1 MRIAILTLPLHT
13 NYGGILQAF
22 ALQTVLERMGHEVVV
37 VDLDQTLRR
46 GAWVQTKEWAK
57 YAVKRYLLRREA
69 FFMSDRQ
76 RNLEREER
84 EQHTRAF
91 VRRHIHTCMVR
102 NLTRDFPL
110 DVDAIVVG
118 SDQVWRK
125 PYFCDMYGCGIE
137 NAFLA
142 FTEGRDMKRIAY
154 AASFGTDDWEYDE
167 EEMARCRKALARF
180 DAVGVR
186 EASAVDLCAR
196 QLGRNDACHV
206 LDPTM
211 LLTKE
216 DYVGLLRGER
226 LEVIGERDERLEV
239 IGERDERLEVIGE
252 RGERG
257 KMMCYILDN
266 SSDKQQLVERLARE
280 RGLTPFYAN
289 SKTEDFKASRQ
300 ERIQPPVEQWLR
312 GFMDAELVVTD
323 SFHACVFA
331 IIFGKPYIAVGNKE
345 RGMARFA
352 SLEEAKRNLEA
363 WRQSSLEFLSE
374 AVEGRRGPAV

>member
-1 MRIAILTLPLHT
+1 MRIAILTLPLNT
-13 NYGGILQAF
+13 NYGGILQAY
-22 ALQTVLERMGHEVVV
+22 ALQTVLQRMGHEVVV
-37 VDLDQTLRR
+37 ADLDQTLRR
-46 GAWVQTKEWAK
+46 GAWVQTKEYAK
-57 YAVKRYLLRREA
+57 YGVKRFLLHKGA

-84 EQHTRAF
+84 EQYTRDF
-91 VRRHIHTCMVR
+91 IRRHIHTYMVR
-102 NLTRDFPL
+102 RLERDFPL

-167 EEMARCRKALARF
+167 EDTARCRRALARF

-186 EASAVDLCAR
+186 ESSAVDLCAR
-196 QLGRNDACHV
+196 QLGRTDACHV

-211 LLTKE
+211 LLTKD
-216 DYVGLLRGER
+216 DYVGLLKGE
-226 LEVIGERDERLEV
+226 G
-239 IGERDERLEVIGE
+239 LEVIGE
-252 RGERG
+252 RGN
-257 KMMCYILDN
+257 MMCYILDN
-266 SSDKQQLVERLARE
+266 SSDKQQLVERIARE
-280 RGLTPFYAN
+280 RGLKPFYAN
-289 SKTEDFKASRQ
+289 SKTEDFRASRQ

-312 GFMDAELVVTD
+312 GFMDAEFVVTD

-331 IIFGKPYIAVGNKE
+331 IIFGKPFHVVGNQE
-345 RGMARFA
+345 RGMARIA
-352 SLEEAKRNLEA
+352 SLLDDVASQRLDTL
-363 WRQSSLEFLSE
+363 RQASLTFLSNSMK
-374 AVEGRRGPAV
+374 

>member
-167 EEMARCRKALARF
+167 EETARCRRALARF

-216 DYVGLLRGER
+216 DYVGLVKG
-226 LEVIGERDERLEV
+226 
-239 IGERDERLEVIGE
+239 ERLEVIGE

-257 KMMCYILDN
+257 NMMCYILDN

-363 WRQSSLEFLSE
+363 WRQSSLEFL
-374 AVEGRRGPAV
+374 RLKIDH

>member
-57 YAVKRYLLRREA
+57 YAVKKYLLRREA

-167 EEMARCRKALARF
+167 EDTARCRRALARF

-186 EASAVDLCAR
+186 EASAVNLCAR

-216 DYVGLLRGER
+216 DYVGLIKGER
-226 LEVIGERDERLEV
+226 LEVIGER
-239 IGERDERLEVIGE
+239 GN
-252 RGERG
+252 
-257 KMMCYILDN
+257 MMCYILDN

-280 RGLTPFYAN
+280 RG
-289 SKTEDFKASRQ
+289 R
-300 ERIQPPVEQWLR
+300 PPVGQWLR

-363 WRQSSLEFLSE
+363 WRQSSLEFL
-374 AVEGRRGPAV
+374 RLKIDH

>member
-167 EEMARCRKALARF
+167 EETARCRRALARF

-216 DYVGLLRGER
+216 DYVGLIKGER
-226 LEVIGERDERLEV
+226 LEVIGERDER
-239 IGERDERLEVIGE
+239 GN
-252 RGERG
+252 
-257 KMMCYILDN
+257 MMCYILDN

-363 WRQSSLEFLSE
+363 WRQSSLEFLRLKIDHSCVPSVASE
-374 AVEGRRGPAV
+374 QGSSGPLTILASFR

>member
-1 MRIAILTLPLHT
+1 LTLPLHT
-13 NYGGILQAF
+13 NYGGILQAY
-22 ALQTVLERMGHEVVV
+22 ALQTVLQRMGHEVVV

-46 GAWVQTKEWAK
+46 GAWVQTKEYAK
-57 YAVKRYLLRREA
+57 YAVKKYLLHKGA

-91 VRRHIHTCMVR
+91 IRRHIHTYMVR
-102 NLTRDFPL
+102 QLERDFPL
-110 DVDAIVVG
+110 EVDAIVVG

-154 AASFGTDDWEYDE
+154 AASFGTDDWEYDGE
-167 EEMARCRKALARF
+167 ETARCRRALARF

-186 EASAVDLCAR
+186 EASAVGLCAQ
-196 QLGRNDACHV
+196 QLGRSDACHV

-211 LLTKE
+211 LLTKD
-216 DYVGLLRGER
+216 DYVHLVEQQPAQPSGGN
-226 LEVIGERDERLEV
+226 
-239 IGERDERLEVIGE
+239 
-252 RGERG
+252 
-257 KMMCYILDN
+257 MMCYILDS
-266 SSDKQQLVERLARE
+266 SSDKQQLVERIARE

-312 GFMDAELVVTD
+312 GFMDAEYVVTD

-331 IIFGKPYIAVGNKE
+331 IIFGKPFHVVGNQE

-352 SLEEAKRNLEA
+352 SLLDDVASQRLETL
-363 WRQSSLEFLSE
+363 RQASLAFLSE